1 MLTSGFDKHSHPKAF
16 FFSLGFVA
24 LSLSPSFGGLILVD
38 FAGGSTT
45 GTAVSNTN
53 SLTGNNLAI
62 TAGSVVDLD
71 GNVVSGLSIS
81 SSGSSPSGLNGIQGQ
96 REGK

>member
-1 MLTSGFDKHSHPKAF
+1 MLTSSSDKHSHTKTLF
-16 FFSLGFVA
+16 LSLGFIA
-24 LSLSPSFGGLILVD
+24 LSLTPSFGGLILVD

-45 GTAVSNTN
+45 GPVVSNTN

-81 SSGSSPSGLNGIQGQ
+81 SSGSSSSGLNGIQGQ